1 MGDDFTPLIQLGNK
15 IASPKELNKVRPT
28 HDRPASKTPHAK
40 KEKMIKPTAP
50 AAVVILLIC
59 TV

>member
-1 MGDDFTPLIQLGNK
+1 MGEDFTSLSQLGNK

-28 HDRPASKTPHAK
+28 HDRPASRTPQAK

-50 AAVVILLIC
+50 AALVILLI
-59 TV
+59 